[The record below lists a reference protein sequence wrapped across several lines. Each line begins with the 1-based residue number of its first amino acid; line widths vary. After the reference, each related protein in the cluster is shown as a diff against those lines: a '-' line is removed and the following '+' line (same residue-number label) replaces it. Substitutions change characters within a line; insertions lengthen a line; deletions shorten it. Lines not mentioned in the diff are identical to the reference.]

1 MDSFYGGKLG
11 YSFILR
17 PNPNNENGFW
27 NNLNQV
33 RAGIS
38 NNTLKYGDYIVLTE
52 ENRNFTSESGKIYR
66 ITSGDTPECVGRIY
80 NLSSLTPVIWDGEI
94 ENGDLTTSHINFISE
109 SATRFQTDLEAYW
122 ELEEDIETGD
132 QKTKLGLRMPQPVI
146 NVKTIDGVHQLAYN
160 DDKQEYYKPDIILKK
175 EQLGNKVAP
184 FYYNMEVYFPS
195 NSYVGT
201 ESDVSF
207 IPTESFRSGDLWM
220 EVYDET
226 TDIVFIKN
234 NIYSVRGIDNV
245 NFSQEIRLSVTQDG
259 EDQNDIDS
267 EYLNYANIFN
277 TFRTVQRYQTIWDSL
292 STEAVTREL
301 AKYLLIQKTMN
312 LPTIG
317 GEGSRTAIL
326 LKTSNSFMRELE
338 RASNAETP
346 QYDYIS
352 FNFDLVKDPNTS
364 SGFLRLWSDITVDG
378 ATIPSLDVGYN
389 QKYYRSFFDSFAILI
404 YKKET
409 IDEEEDY
416 KFDRIFVSGTIAK
429 DTPIP
434 SNFSFDRENEICM
447 IAIYSSNV
455 QNNNQIKINIVGSN
469 MIGWNSTAITL
480 KKSEE

>member
-66 ITSGDTPECVGRIY
+66 ITSEDTPECVGRIY

-94 ENGDLTTSHINFISE
+94 ENSDLTTSHINFISE
-109 SATRFQTDLEAYW
+109 SETKFQTDLEAYW

-146 NVKTIDGVHQLAYN
+146 NIKTIDGVHQLAYN
-160 DDKQEYYKPDIILKK
+160 DDKHEYYKPDIILKK

-207 IPTESFRSGDLWM
+207 IPTESFRNGDLWM

-226 TDIVFIKN
+226 TDIAFIKN

-259 EDQNDIDS
+259 EDQNAIDS

-277 TFRTVQRYQTIWDSL
+277 TFRTVQQYQTIWDSL
-292 STEAVTREL
+292 STEAVKRQL

-317 GEGSRTAIL
+317 GRGFRTAIL

-338 RASNAETP
+338 RTFNAETP

-352 FNFDLVKDPNTS
+352 FNFDLVEDPNTS
-364 SGFLRLWSDITVDG
+364 PGFLRLWSDITVDG
-378 ATIPSLDVGYN
+378 ATIPSLDVEYN
-389 QKYYRSFFDSFAILI
+389 QKDYRAFFDSFAILI

-416 KFDRIFVSGTIAK
+416 KFDRIFVSGIIAK

-447 IAIYSSNV
+447 IAIYSSNA
-455 QNNNQIKINIVGSN
+455 QNNNQIKINIVGLN
-469 MIGWNSTAITL
+469 MISWNSTAITL